1 MPHSHQEKR
10 TAENPWILTGPGPRR
25 PGTVIRNVC
34 FAVAALVLSSPGSA
48 VAAATAISCVLTKED
63 IFIVSKNSPNGTS
76 VQRDITRN
84 TKLTVTDTALLTL
97 MEPPC
102 DRFERTD
109 TRADT
114 GADSGADIDVTCSL
128 LPGKDMPASL
138 RIQLDRRLGTISE
151 TWDIIESDGS
161 KFRYS
166 GIGTCSDNADS

>member
-1 MPHSHQEKR
+1 MPHSHQEKS
-10 TAENPWILTGPGPRR
+10 TAENPRLTTGSALRGPA
-25 PGTVIRNVC
+25 TAIRYVF
-34 FAVAALVLSSPGSA
+34 FAVGALFLSSPGSA

-63 IFIVSKNSPNGTS
+63 IFIVSKNSPNGMS

-84 TKLTVTDTALLTL
+84 TKLTITDTALLTL

-109 TRADT
+109 T
-114 GADSGADIDVTCSL
+114 GADRGADIDVTCSL
-128 LPGKDMPASL
+128 LPAKDMPASL

-166 GIGTCSDNADS
+166 GIGTCADNADS

>member
-1 MPHSHQEKR
+1 MPHSQQEKN
-10 TAENPWILTGPGPRR
+10 TAENPWILTGPGSRR
-25 PGTVIRNVC
+25 PATAIRYVC
-34 FAVAALVLSSPGSA
+34 FAVGALILSSPGYA

-63 IFIVSKNSPNGTS
+63 IFMVSKNSPNGTS

-102 DRFERTD
+102 DRFERTEP
-109 TRADT
+109 

-128 LPGKDMPASL
+128 MPAKDMPASL

-166 GIGTCSDNADS
+166 GIGTCSDNAGS

>member
-1 MPHSHQEKR
+1 MPHSHQHKS
-10 TAENPWILTGPGPRR
+10 TAEKFWILPGSASRR
-25 PGTVIRNVC
+25 PATVIRHVC
-34 FAVAALVLSSPGSA
+34 FAVAALVLSSPNSA

-102 DRFERTD
+102 DRFERT
-109 TRADT
+109 DT

>member
-1 MPHSHQEKR
+1 MPHSQQEKR
-10 TAENPWILTGPGPRR
+10 TAENLWLMAGSAPRR

-34 FAVAALVLSSPGSA
+34 FAVGALILSSPGSA

-76 VQRDITRN
+76 VQRDIARN

-102 DRFERTD
+102 DRFERTE
-109 TRADT
+109 T

-138 RIQLDRRLGTISE
+138 RIQLDRHLGTISE

-166 GIGTCSDNADS
+166 GIGTCSDNAGS